1 MTAVDV
7 LPLAP
12 LTEYDRHLFREGT
25 HVALAGVLG
34 AHPCRHEEKDGT
46 AFRVWAP
53 NAARV
58 SVIGDFNGWDGTAHP
73 LYPADDGTGVHAG
86 FVPGVGVGERYK
98 YRVASWFGG
107 YVSERADP
115 FALAA
120 ELPPGTASRVADP
133 THAWQDAGWLAERA
147 ERQGRDAPVSIY
159 EVHAGSWRRDPADP
173 RRLLSWPELAGPLVD
188 HVTDLGFTHIEL
200 MPVMEHPFYASW
212 GYQGL
217 GYFAPSARYGTPEE
231 LMGFVDTLHQA
242 GIGVILDWV
251 PSHFPVDGHGLAFFD
266 GTHLFE
272 HAHPL
277 QRLHPEWGS
286 AVFNLGR
293 NEVRAFLASSGI
305 FWLDQYHADG
315 LRVDAVA
322 SMLYLDYCRE
332 PGEWIPNIHGG
343 REHLEAVSFLRGLNE
358 AAHAR
363 HPGVLMCAEE
373 STAWPLVTRPPSVGG
388 LGFSLKWNMGWMH
401 DTLHYFS
408 RDPIHRRHHHEEITF
423 AILYAWSEDYILP
436 LSHDEV
442 VHMKGSLL
450 GRMPGDDWQRRAN
463 LRLLLA
469 HQFTHPGK
477 KLLFMGGEFGQ
488 EAEWAHDRSLD
499 WHLLEDERHGGLYR
513 FTRDAARLYRDLPA
527 LHARDLDPAGFRWV
541 VVGDREQ
548 SVFAYLRSGP
558 GPDDQALVVLN
569 ATPVVRNDYRVG
581 VPRPGRWTER
591 LNSDALTYGGSG
603 VGNLGG
609 CAAEPVPAHGLE
621 ASLRLTLP
629 PLACL
634 VLTPEEP

>member
-1 MTAVDV
+1 FI
-7 LPLAP
+7 PGI
-12 LTEYDRHLFREGT
+12 GT
-25 HVALAGVLG
+25 
-34 AHPCRHEEKDGT
+34 
-46 AFRVWAP
+46 
-53 NAARV
+53 
-58 SVIGDFNGWDGTAHP
+58 
-73 LYPADDGTGVHAG
+73 
-86 FVPGVGVGERYK
+86 GERYK
-98 YRVASWFGG
+98 YRVVSWFGG
-107 YVSERADP
+107 YVSDRADP
-115 FALAA
+115 FAFAT

-133 THAWQDAGWLAERA
+133 VHLWQDGEWLAERA
-147 ERQGRDAPVSIY
+147 KRQRRDAPISIY

-173 RRLLSWPELAGPLVD
+173 CRLLSWPELAGPLVD
-188 HVTDLGFTHIEL
+188 HVTDLDFTHVEL
-200 MPVMEHPFYASW
+200 LPVMEHPFYASW

-231 LMGFVDTLHQA
+231 LMGFIDTLHRA

-293 NEVRAFLASSGI
+293 NEVRSFLASSGL
-305 FWLDQYHADG
+305 FWLDRYHADG

-322 SMLYLDYCRE
+322 SMLYLDYGRR
-332 PGEWIPNIHGG
+332 PGEWIPNVHGG
-343 REHLEAVSFLRGLNE
+343 RENLDAVSFLRFFNE
-358 AAHAR
+358 SAHAR
-363 HPGVLMCAEE
+363 HPGVLICAEE

-401 DTLHYFS
+401 DTLRYLS
-408 RDPIHRRHHHEEITF
+408 RDPVHRKYHHDEFTF

-463 LRLLLA
+463 LRLLLG

-488 EAEWAHDRSLD
+488 EAEWSHDRSLD
-499 WHLLEDERHGGLYR
+499 WHLIGDERHRGLMR
-513 FTRDAARLYRDLPA
+513 FTRDAARLYR
-527 LHARDLDPAGFRWV
+527 G
-541 VVGDREQ
+541 
-548 SVFAYLRSGP
+548 
-558 GPDDQALVVLN
+558 
-569 ATPVVRNDYRVG
+569 
-581 VPRPGRWTER
+581 
-591 LNSDALTYGGSG
+591 
-603 VGNLGG
+603 
-609 CAAEPVPAHGLE
+609 
-621 ASLRLTLP
+621 
-629 PLACL
+629 
-634 VLTPEEP
+634 